1 MKKNEL
7 WLRLIWKIWSSKI
20 FKIMRLS
27 IILLLIAVN
36 CMWGS
41 ESYSQKT
48 KLTLDFQNT
57 KVSSVLDKIEDES
70 EFFFLYSNKLVD
82 VNRKVNISVNKKKI
96 GHILNE
102 LFANTDVTYMVMN
115 RQIVLSKKDYLAKTL
130 DKLQQQIEVTGTV
143 TDAQTGEPLPGV
155 NIVVQGTTTG
165 TTTDMDG
172 EYSIEAPADAT
183 LVFSFV
189 GYQEKTVEVDGRE
202 EINVSLRQAVTEL
215 EEVVAIGYGTQKRSD
230 LTGSVASVETEE
242 MESIPISSL
251 NEGLQG
257 KVAGAQITQSSG
269 SPGSAVSM
277 LIRGGNSILGG
288 NQPLYVIDGMPVY
301 PNNSDYSPG
310 GESGFSSR
318 VPLSV
323 LSSINTNNIESIE
336 VLKDA
341 SATAIYGN
349 RGANGVVLITTESGK
364 AGRNFIEF
372 DASYGTQEIANKIDV
387 PTGREFGRYLNLR
400 AETLDEPQVFTQE
413 QLNQLPTYDYQDLIM
428 QTAATQSYNISL
440 NGGTEAIQYSVSGNY
455 KNQQGIVKN
464 SAFERFSLRSKLTA
478 QLSDNL
484 EGGINVHGS
493 RINKAFSLSEGS
505 QEQAYSVIRKAL
517 QWPPIMPPFDEEGNY
532 YAWDEIRASDVLP
545 EGVNT
550 SWELPKGE
558 NPVLLNNEHT
568 DDQILDKLFGNLRLQ
583 YTILEGLSFET
594 KAGVDI
600 TRSVRDEYWSRLT
613 RYGQVSDI
621 VGGSAG
627 VMNVETTKL
636 LNENLLRYNNEFG
649 MHSIN
654 AVTGF
659 TIEERIQEGRNMS
672 ASGFVTE
679 ITKTNDM
686 GGGTQR
692 PSVWSYKNRWGLMS
706 YLGRINYTLKDRY
719 LLTLTGR
726 ADGSSKFS
734 EDNKWG
740 FFPSAAV
747 GWRITEEPFMKDM
760 ETISNLKLRL
770 SWGVTGNQEIGPASA
785 LATYGST
792 SYSYGTN
799 LAIGMAP
806 GGVNNPSLEWEKTE
820 QVNIGVDYAMF
831 DNQLR
836 LTADYYQ
843 KKTEKLL
850 LDLPLPSSRAVGSII
865 QNAGALK
872 NKGVEASL
880 RGDIIGGEGFN
891 WSSSVN
897 FSHNKNE
904 VTDLAGLSRV
914 DAGRLSGAEEAHS
927 VQIMEGYPVGIFY
940 GLQADGIFKSEEEIR
955 NYTTTVDGEEVI
967 IQEGARPGALRIKDI
982 DKDGEITMDD
992 RTVIGDPYPDFTLGW
1007 NNQFEYG
1014 NFSLRV
1020 FLQGETGMDVYNV
1033 NDDQTARRMI
1043 TDVWDPET
1051 NPDGKWPR
1059 PNADQGTVPGRPIT
1073 SMDLQ
1078 DASYIRL
1085 KNVTL
1090 GYNIPSD
1097 DVGFLR
1103 RARVYVTGKNL
1114 VTITDYQ
1121 GYSPDVNSAVQ
1132 STFARGIE
1140 AGAYPT
1146 ARIFTAGIKIGL

>member
-1 MKKNEL
+1 MPSEKKINDIL
-7 WLRLIWKIWSSKI
+7 AQV
-20 FKIMRLS
+20 FKGTS
-27 IILLLIAVN
+27 TEYV
-36 CMWGS
+36 
-41 ESYSQKT
+41 
-48 KLTLDFQNT
+48 
-57 KVSSVLDKIEDES
+57 VLD
-70 EFFFLYSNKLVD
+70 
-82 VNRKVNISVNKKKI
+82 
-96 GHILNE
+96 
-102 LFANTDVTYMVMN
+102 
-115 RQIVLSKKDYLAKTL
+115 RQIVLSPGEYLADIKA
-130 DKLQQQIEVTGTV
+130 QQPIEVSGTV
-143 TDAQTGEPLPGV
+143 TDAQSGEPLPGV

-165 TTTDMDG
+165 TTTNMDG

-189 GYQEKTVEVDGRE
+189 GYQEQTIEINSRQ
-202 EINVSLRQAVTEL
+202 EINVAMQQAVTEL
-215 EEVVAIGYGTQKRSD
+215 EEVVAVGYGTQKKSD
-230 LTGSVASVETEE
+230 LTGSIASIDTEE
-242 MESIPISSL
+242 MESMPISSL

-277 LIRGGNSILGG
+277 LIRGGDSILGG
-288 NQPLYVIDGMPVY
+288 NKPLYVIDGMPVY
-301 PNNSDYSPG
+301 PSNTDYSPG
-310 GESGFSSR
+310 GSGVGFSSR

-323 LSSINTNNIESIE
+323 LSTLNANNIESIE

-349 RGANGVVLITTESGK
+349 RGANGVVLITTESGE
-364 AGRNFIEF
+364 AGRNLIEF
-372 DASYGTQEIANKIDV
+372 DASYGTQEIANKIEV

-413 QLNQLPTYDYQDLIM
+413 QLNQLPTYNYQDLIM
-428 QTAATQSYNISL
+428 RTAAIQSYNISL
-440 NGGTEAIQYSVSGNY
+440 NGGTEDIQYSVSGNY

-464 SAFERFSLRSKLTA
+464 SAFEKFSLRSKLTA
-478 QLSDNL
+478 KLGDNL

-493 RINKAFSLSEGS
+493 RINKAFSLSEGN
-505 QEQAYSVIRKAL
+505 QDQAYSVIRKAL
-517 QWPPIMPPFDEEGNY
+517 AWPSIMPPFDEEGNY
-532 YAWDEIRASDVLP
+532 YAWDEIRASDVLS

-621 VGGSAG
+621 VGGSAS

-679 ITKTNDM
+679 ITKTDDM

-706 YLGRINYTLKDRY
+706 YLGRLNYTLKDRY
-719 LLTLTGR
+719 LFTLTGR

-734 EDNKWG
+734 EDHKWG

-747 GWRITEEPFMKDM
+747 GWRITEEPFMEDR

-770 SWGVTGNQEIGPASA
+770 SWGVTGNQEIGTASA

-792 SYSYGTN
+792 GYSYGTSQ
-799 LAIGMAP
+799 AIGMTP

-820 QVNIGVDYAMF
+820 QVNVGLDYAMF
-831 DNQLR
+831 DNRLR

-843 KKTEKLL
+843 KKTDKLL

-872 NKGVEASL
+872 NKGIEASL
-880 RGDIIGGEGFN
+880 RGDIIVGEGFN

-897 FSHNKNE
+897 FSHNENE
-904 VTDLAGLSRV
+904 VTDLAGLERV
-914 DAGRLSGAEEAHS
+914 DAGKLSGQEEEHC
-927 VQIMEGYPVGIFY
+927 VQIMEGYPVGIFF
-940 GLQADGIFKSEEEIR
+940 GLQADGIFKSEEEIK
-955 NYTTTVDGEEVI
+955 NHTTTVEGEEVI
-967 IQEGARPGALRIKDI
+967 IQEGARPGALRIKDR
-982 DKDGEITMDD
+982 DKDGEITMED
-992 RTVIGDPYPDFTLGW
+992 RTVIGDPYPDLTLGW
-1007 NNQFEYG
+1007 NNQFKYR
-1014 NFSLRV
+1014 NFSLRI

-1033 NDDQTARRMI
+1033 NDKYTARRRI

-1051 NPDGKWPR
+1051 KPDGKWPR
-1059 PNADQGTVPGRPIT
+1059 PNADQATIPGRPIT

-1078 DASYIRL
+1078 DASYIRV

-1090 GYNIPSD
+1090 GYDIPSE

-1114 VTITDYQ
+1114 ITITDYH